1 MWLNAEHVASIGVML
16 HRSMNM
22 SSVSARLGLDDV
34 PGDLQRARRRGD
46 LGRLALL
53 TYCEVRRWARQVGEQ
68 ELAQHSLALL
78 TDNPHAT
85 RSEFLHRV
93 DDLIGELEGVRN
105 RLTPEP
111 HSLAVR
117 SDSPSTPC
125 DP

>member
-1 MWLNAEHVASIGVML
+1 ML
-16 HRSMNM
+16 HCSMSMN
-22 SSVSARLGLDDV
+22 SVSARLGLDDV
-34 PGDLQRARRRGD
+34 LGDLRHARRTGD

-53 TYCEVRRWARQVGEQ
+53 AYCEVRRWARQVGEQ

-93 DDLIGELEGVRN
+93 DDLIGELEGVRD
-105 RLTPEP
+105 RLTSQP
-111 HSLAVR
+111 HSPAAR
-117 SDSPSTPC
+117 SDVPSTPC